1 MSRFHVEAV
10 LNIEI
15 VLRSLDRRASHEIVV
30 DSIGTRLHTCTPARP
45 QSLSCGERVSLVERN
60 IKSLSLYYLPCF
72 SQRANFNQCQS
83 LPERWLTPPTSNGEP
98 PQSQSQSQ
106 WITMNP
112 LTVMMSSIYSRGC
125 TRSRPTP
132 SKIQLATES
141 PSPEPGAEHSLLCT
155 RISIQTRS

>member
-72 SQRANFNQCQS
+72 SQWQRSINVNHCLNAGS
-83 LPERWLTPPTSNGEP
+83 LLNSEL
-98 PQSQSQSQ
+98 PQSQSQ
-106 WITMNP
+106 W
-112 LTVMMSSIYSRGC
+112 SRV
-125 TRSRPTP
+125 
-132 SKIQLATES
+132 
-141 PSPEPGAEHSLLCT
+141 
-155 RISIQTRS
+155 